1 MKESCRVVASHVNTG
16 TAKSAGSSSGTQG
29 REFRHPK
36 LSVTAEKSDGTPYGG
51 LSLAQSLSRVL
62 RIPSRIDSGMSV
74 LHSYRPYRDS
84 DHILTHVY
92 NLFIG
97 GSAIED
103 IGYLQG
109 SEAVCRMLGTKRIPD
124 PTTAGDFLRRFGHQE
139 LRDFQHVIDEIHLEV
154 WRRAYGRKKQ
164 SIACVDLD
172 SHIHGVYG
180 EKKEGA
186 DFTYDK
192 RYGYHPL
199 IVSLSGTG
207 EVLRAVNR
215 PGNSYSSDGAVEEV
229 EELLPMLESRFQ
241 KILVRGDTAFAERE
255 LYDLLEENGHYF
267 AICQSNH
274 DLLQCIAEEAGEKE
288 WKPLKRGTA
297 AQPQKKRKRKKNLRR
312 ATARK
317 RGKRDLKLLKE
328 EVTEAVYQPFRS
340 EFDYRLIM
348 IRKQVEES
356 HQGQLFTHYRYRFI
370 LTNLPEQV
378 SPAEV
383 VRLTY
388 ERCDQEN
395 VIEQLKNGISGM
407 RMPTGSLAANAA
419 YLICARLAHNLKSW
433 LCMLA
438 LPKEVIRWQWKRF
451 RMAYV
456 YFSAR
461 VIWKARQT
469 LVRVSDAHRFSSQ
482 ITRAFARLQI

>member
-1 MKESCRVVASHVNTG
+1 MN
-16 TAKSAGSSSGTQG
+16 SSGLRG

-36 LSVTAEKSDGTPYGG
+36 LLVAVETSDSTPYGG

-74 LHSYRPYRDS
+74 LHSSRPYTDS

-103 IGYLQG
+103 IGYLQN

-139 LRDFQHVIDEIHLEV
+139 LRDFQHVIDELHLEV
-154 WRRAYGRKKQ
+154 WRKSYGRKKQ
-164 SIACVDLD
+164 PLACVDLD

-180 EKKEGA
+180 DKKEGA

-215 PGNSYSSDGAVEEV
+215 PGNAYSADGAAEEV

-241 KILVRGDTAFAERE
+241 KILVRGDTAFANRE
-255 LYDLLEENGHYF
+255 LYDLMEERGHYF

-274 DLLQCIAEEAGEKE
+274 ELLQCIAEEAGENE
-288 WKPLKRGTA
+288 WKVLKREA
-297 AQPQKKRKRKKNLRR
+297 SSDSQKKRKRKKNLRR

-317 RGKRDLKLLKE
+317 RGKRDLRLLKE
-328 EVTEAVYQPFRS
+328 EVAEAVYQPFRS

-348 IRKQVEES
+348 IRKRVEES

-370 LTNLPEQV
+370 LTNLPENI
-378 SPAEV
+378 SPGEV

-388 ERCDQEN
+388 QRCDQEN

-407 RMPTGSLAANAA
+407 RMPTGSFAANAA

-438 LPKEVIRWQWKRF
+438 LPQEVIRWQWKRF

-456 YFSAR
+456 YLSAR
-461 VIWKARQT
+461 VVRKARQT
-469 LVRVSDAHRFSSQ
+469 IVKISDAHRFSKQ
-482 ITRAFARLQI
+482 ITSALVRLQT